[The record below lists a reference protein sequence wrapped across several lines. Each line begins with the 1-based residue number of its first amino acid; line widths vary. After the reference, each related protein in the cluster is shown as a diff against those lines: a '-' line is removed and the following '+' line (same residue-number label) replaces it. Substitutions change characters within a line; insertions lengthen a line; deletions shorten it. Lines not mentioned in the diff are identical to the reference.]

1 MLFRSAVPV
10 AGRMALTWHAAAAGY
25 ARNSPGLGAFVDQ
38 VGSREALRATLL
50 ALVLLLPICLST
62 PNPLPLLVCTMAVC
76 MALAVSFARFLTR
89 KLGGI
94 TGDTIGATIELAE
107 IATFFIFYLFWKL
120 A

>member
-1 MLFRSAVPV
+1 MEF
-10 AGRMALTWHAAAAGY
+10 
-25 ARNSPGLGAFVDQ
+25 ARNGVLRQLLMQEQKVTQSSQKLAH
-38 VGSREALRATLL
+38 GSCEALRATLL

-62 PNPLPLLVCTMAVC
+62 PNALLLLVCTMAAC
-76 MALAVSFARFLTR
+76 MALAVGFARFLTR